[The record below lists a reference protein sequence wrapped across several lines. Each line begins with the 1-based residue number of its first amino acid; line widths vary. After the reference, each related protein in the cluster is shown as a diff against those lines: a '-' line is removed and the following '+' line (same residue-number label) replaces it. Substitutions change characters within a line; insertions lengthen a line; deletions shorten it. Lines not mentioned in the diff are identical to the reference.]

1 MYIQGTFKMSRYG
14 SIKIIVLARKSYQ
27 LYKYLLPEFM
37 HEMFIL
43 YFHSSLYSTSEKYQN
58 SWSVKYSCDN
68 KIFMMLIELPQ
79 VFVIVTLC
87 SMYIGTLDMSKA

>member
-1 MYIQGTFKMSRYG
+1 MVVLKLLSWPEKVTSCT
-14 SIKIIVLARKSYQ
+14 SIYYQ
-27 LYKYLLPEFM
+27 NLCMKCLYCI
-37 HEMFIL
+37 FI
-43 YFHSSLYSTSEKYQN
+43 HQCTSEKYQN